1 MSLLSGMFC
10 VPELL
15 VDGVS
20 TADWR
25 LLSRPTHLGPVSVE
39 DAPCEPAALQPERPK
54 VCPLNQPADGVT
66 GGTSTPKAT
75 RREEDRTNER
85 QRKRKK

>member
-1 MSLLSGMFC
+1 MLGHLLLFGTVFMSLLSSMFC

-25 LLSRPTHLGPVSVE
+25 LLSCPTHLGPVSVE
-39 DAPCEPAALQPERPK
+39 DAPCEPAALKPERPQ
-54 VCPLNQPADGVT
+54 VSAL
-66 GGTSTPKAT
+66 
-75 RREEDRTNER
+75 
-85 QRKRKK
+85 

>member
-1 MSLLSGMFC
+1 MILFHFIQPFILPHVGVEAAPPVWKCFRVSIVDICFC
-10 VPELL
+10 APELL

-39 DAPCEPAALQPERPK
+39 DAPCQPAALKPER
-54 VCPLNQPADGVT
+54 VHAFAL
-66 GGTSTPKAT
+66 
-75 RREEDRTNER
+75 
-85 QRKRKK
+85 